1 MSHDETLARAAA
13 LIAAADGL
21 LICAGAGMGI
31 DSGLPDFRGS
41 QGFWRAYPALGE
53 AGMRFEEIAN
63 PTAFRNDPELAWGF
77 YGHRLALYRA
87 TQPHVGFAVL
97 RRWAHRMEYGA
108 FVFTSNV
115 DGQFQRAGFTEEQIA
130 ECHGSLHW
138 LQCIEPCNRA
148 IWSAQ
153 DFAPRIDAE
162 RCRLLGQMPACPYCG
177 GLARPN
183 VLMFD
188 DWYWLAQRSGAQQ
201 KRLALWRED
210 VERLVV
216 LELGAGTRIPTVRH
230 LAQAAGGRLIRI
242 NPDEAQAGN
251 AGVSLPLGAREALQ
265 AIDALL

>member
-1 MSHDETLARAAA
+1 MNHDATLAHAAA
-13 LIAAADGL
+13 LIEAADGL

-31 DSGLPDFRGS
+31 DSGLPDFRGA
-41 QGFWRAYPALGE
+41 QGFWHAYPALG
-53 AGMRFEEIAN
+53 AADMRFEAIAN
-63 PTAFRNDPELAWGF
+63 PSAFRDDPELAWGF

-87 TQPHVGFAVL
+87 TQPHVGFAIL
-97 RRWAHRMEYGA
+97 RRWAQKMQHGS

-115 DGQFQRAGFTEEQIA
+115 DGQFQRAGFAEEQIA

-148 IWSAQ
+148 IWPAQ
-153 DFAPRIDAE
+153 DFIPQVDTE
-162 RCRLLGQMPACPYCG
+162 RCRLIGPMPACPYCG

-201 KRLALWRED
+201 RRLALWREQ
-210 VERLVV
+210 VEHLVV

-230 LAQAAGGRLIRI
+230 LAHAAGGDLMRI
-242 NPDEAQAGN
+242 NPDAAHAGN
-251 AGVSLPLGAREALQ
+251 ARINLSLGAREALQ